1 MKTKTFT
8 IWNGTD
14 NISATFHNYSSKEE
28 AEQAVKSLRERYK
41 AQGYYRDNNWNKISP
56 EDINYVIVEN

>member
-14 NISATFHNYSSKEE
+14 NIPATFHNYSSKEE